1 MEPQESPRLPVWFS
15 IAVAKI
21 CLIGIIALLIGMPSS
36 RLTEVADSSDGASQ
50 TDDGLQTLAAS
61 RAARW
66 LAPAQQSTLT
76 DALAHAGAEPT
87 ADSDTVTAAAAA
99 EALEARMS
107 KTRSALLAALLLM
120 FGATLGAL
128 ILQRTGHTGA
138 GWFAV
143 GLMFFAAL
151 VVEVLMLIWWR
162 PALAVV
168 IPLVM
173 VHIFS
178 SAAIRSHRD
187 FILGEDDEQDDDK
200 EVPAVA

>member
-1 MEPQESPRLPVWFS
+1 MEPHDSPRLPAWFS
-15 IAVAKI
+15 YAVSAI
-21 CLIGIIALLIGMPSS
+21 CAIGIVALLVGMPAS
-36 RLTEVADSSDGASQ
+36 RSPEAADGDGAAQ
-50 TDDGLQTLAAS
+50 TDDGLQTLAGS

-66 LAPAQQSTLT
+66 LAPAQQSALT
-76 DALAHAGAEPT
+76 AALAHADGEPT
-87 ADSDTVTAAAAA
+87 ADSETVSPAAAG
-99 EALEARMS
+99 EALAARMA
-107 KTRSALLAALLLM
+107 KTRIALLAALLLM
-120 FGATLGAL
+120 FGATIGAL
-128 ILQRTGHTGA
+128 VLQRTQHAGL

-151 VVEVLMLIWWR
+151 IVEVLMLIWWR
-162 PALAVV
+162 PALVVV

-187 FILGEDDEQDDDK
+187 FILGEDEAQDDDDK